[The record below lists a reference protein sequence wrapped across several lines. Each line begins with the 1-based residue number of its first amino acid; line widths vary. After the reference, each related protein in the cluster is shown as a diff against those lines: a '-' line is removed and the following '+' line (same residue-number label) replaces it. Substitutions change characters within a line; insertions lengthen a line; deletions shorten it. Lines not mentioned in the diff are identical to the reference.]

1 VAPSTSHPPK
11 QTLGALCKKQIWL
24 IYYLITLVDNWAI
37 FGAQIFSIKYVQPY
51 YTYDIPVKGRR
62 GMEQIKG
69 NIICLPKFIKY
80 EIELHH
86 NKLKD
91 KCLGWLELAVVFFWQ
106 ILSYLQ
112 Q

>member
-1 VAPSTSHPPK
+1 
-11 QTLGALCKKQIWL
+11 L
-24 IYYLITLVDNWAI
+24 IALVDNWPI

-51 YTYDIPVKGRR
+51 YTYNILVKAKH

-69 NIICLPKFIKY
+69 NIIWLPKFMKY
-80 EIELHH
+80 GIELHH

-91 KCLGWLELAVVFFWQ
+91 KCLGWLKLAMVFFLGQ